1 VKLRADRDSAAH
13 GDTRVF
19 VGELELSASAEE
31 RRPGSRYDAAN
42 VLIRLHGEPLGLVR
56 VPLTDGQLVHADVV
70 GRAWAEHA
78 DRIRTHLARD
88 GFASTSDP
96 RELGDVAARCHDQR
110 KEVQRAGPMVSVVVP
125 TRDRPEM
132 VVDCLA
138 SILRQD
144 YPRVEVVVVDNA
156 PHSSATVDAVQS
168 RFGADPRVRY
178 IREDRA
184 GISFA
189 RNRGVAA
196 AQGPIVAFTDDDVR
210 VDEGW
215 LTALVRPFLADPET
229 ACATGLVMP
238 ARLDTQAQVWTEEFG
253 GFNKG
258 YDARTWAL
266 DSHDDD
272 ILFPY
277 AAGRLGSGQNM
288 AFDTAF
294 LRRSGG
300 FNIALGIGSPA
311 MGGEDLAAFFSVV
324 TSGRRLAYAPDA
336 VVWHIHRRDMRSLR
350 RQLFTYGVG
359 LSAYLTSCL
368 VEHPQRLLDLL
379 PRVPAGVRH
388 LLSPRSGKNVHKSRA
403 YPKHLT
409 LLELVGLLY
418 GPIAYGRGLLRTR
431 RLRHAPPLAPPSGGG
446 S

>member
-1 VKLRADRDSAAH
+1 MDSAAH
-13 GDTRVF
+13 GGTRAF

-42 VLIRLHGEPLGLVR
+42 VLIRLHGEPLGLVA

-70 GRAWAEHA
+70 DRAWAEHG

-88 GFASTSDP
+88 GVTSTTDL
-96 RELGDVAARCHDQR
+96 RELGDVVARCHDQR
-110 KEVQRAGPMVSVVVP
+110 REVQRAGPMVSVVVA
-125 TRDRPEM
+125 TRDRPAMLVE
-132 VVDCLA
+132 CLA

-144 YPRVEVVVVDNA
+144 YGRIEVIVVDNA
-156 PHSSATVDAVQS
+156 PRSSATAEAVRS
-168 RFGADPRVRY
+168 RFGEEPRIRY
-178 IREDRA
+178 VREDRA

-196 AQGPIVAFTDDDVR
+196 ARGRIVAFTDDDVR

-215 LTALVRPFLADPET
+215 LTALVQPFLADPET

-258 YDARTWAL
+258 YDARTWDL
-266 DSHDDD
+266 DSHEDV
-272 ILFPY
+272 LFPY

-288 AFDTAF
+288 AFDREF

-300 FNIALGIGSPA
+300 FNIALGTGSPA
-311 MGGEDLAAFFSVV
+311 MGGEDLAAFFAVV
-324 TSGRRLAYAPDA
+324 SSGRQLAYAPEA
-336 VVWHIHRRDMRSLR
+336 IVWHIHRRDMKSLR
-350 RQLFTYGVG
+350 RQLFAYGVG

-368 VEHPQRLLDLL
+368 VERPQRLLDLL

-388 LLSPRSGKNVHKSRA
+388 LLSPGSGKNVHKSRA

-409 LLELVGLLY
+409 LLEMAGLLY
-418 GPIAYGRGLLRTR
+418 GPMAYGRGLLRAR
-431 RLRHAPPLAPPSGGG
+431 RLRHAASTAAPSGGG